1 MAVVIDGR
9 VSVKPYKIEH
19 ILTIGFEVLQGCRT
33 ELLLILPD
41 TSAYENVIND
51 LILRIN
57 LLSISHVNRYIHF

>member
-33 ELLLILPD
+33 AYM
-41 TSAYENVIND
+41 TAYENVIND